1 MNQRGL
7 DPCRR
12 RQCPGPLR
20 EPLADHAQRA
30 GRGLFPGQEERIV
43 RSNILRSSPRK
54 RGPRLGDVCM
64 LGPGSPLSRGRT
76 ERLRSRRLPNTIR
89 VASRPLDPT
98 SCSMETD
105 QLVINHCVF
114 DTAIGTCGVPWS
126 GRGLIAGEWPGRD
139 RAATERRLTARTRG
153 SAAATPPPAI
163 ATLIA
168 DITRY
173 LAGEQVDFSAVPVDL
188 SGLDPFRRK
197 LYETMRALPWGTTT
211 TYGALARTI
220 GLANW
225 EGARDVGEAMG
236 RNPVPIVIPC
246 HRVLAAGNKLGG
258 FSAPGGAATK
268 AKLLALEGV
277 RFDGGAS
284 RLPGL

>member
-1 MNQRGL
+1 
-7 DPCRR
+7 
-12 RQCPGPLR
+12 
-20 EPLADHAQRA
+20 
-30 GRGLFPGQEERIV
+30 
-43 RSNILRSSPRK
+43 
-54 RGPRLGDVCM
+54 
-64 LGPGSPLSRGRT
+64 
-76 ERLRSRRLPNTIR
+76 
-89 VASRPLDPT
+89 
-98 SCSMETD
+98 METD
-105 QLVINHCVF
+105 QLVISHCVF
-114 DTAIGTCGVPWS
+114 DTAIGTCGVAWS
-126 GRGLIAGEWPGRD
+126 ERGLMAVQLPARD
-139 RAATERRLTARTRG
+139 RAATERRLIARTHSTRTRSTG
-153 SAAATPPPAI
+153 AAAPTPAI
-163 ATLIA
+163 AALIA

-173 LAGEQVDFSAVPVDL
+173 LAGERVDFSAVPVDL
-188 SGLDPFRRK
+188 SSLDPFRRK

-220 GLANW
+220 GLASW

-277 RFDGGAS
+277 RFDGGAP

>member
-1 MNQRGL
+1 M
-7 DPCRR
+7 DS
-12 RQCPGPLR
+12 
-20 EPLADHAQRA
+20 E
-30 GRGLFPGQEERIV
+30 
-43 RSNILRSSPRK
+43 
-54 RGPRLGDVCM
+54 
-64 LGPGSPLSRGRT
+64 
-76 ERLRSRRLPNTIR
+76 
-89 VASRPLDPT
+89 
-98 SCSMETD
+98 
-105 QLVINHCVF
+105 QLVISHCVF
-114 DTAIGTCGVPWS
+114 DTAIGTCGIAWS
-126 GRGLIAGEWPGRD
+126 ERGLVAVQLPARD
-139 RAATERRLTARTRG
+139 RAATERRLIARTHG
-153 SAAATPPPAI
+153 TGASAPPPEI
-163 ATLIA
+163 AALIA

-173 LAGEQVDFSAVPVDL
+173 LAGERVDFAAVPVDL
-188 SGLDPFRRK
+188 SRLDPFRRK

-220 GLANW
+220 GLPNW

-277 RFDGGAS
+277 RFDGGAP